1 MSNPPSA
8 DSPALS
14 SAEFARYRTGDL
26 LIEIGRQRVTRG
38 EDPIALPKLSFDLLL
53 ALMRGAP
60 NLLSSDALMKEV
72 WPRVIVSPETL
83 NQRVKLLRDALGDDP
98 RRPRYIEGLRG
109 RGYRWVPAVE
119 TQSTSLTASHAGVA
133 ASSAGPVPGGA
144 SDALQ
149 VPQVRSAQRTS
160 RPARA
165 SRKLWLAALVIA
177 AIAAAAILV
186 SLLREPSTGPP
197 TSVRVAA
204 VQPRAVAVLPFEDLS
219 QRQSDSYIARGVAG
233 AVLHKLAGV
242 PELIVVSRSS
252 SFALGSPTP
261 DPADAGRRL
270 GVRYIVTGSV
280 QRAGNVLR
288 VTAQLVDA
296 RGDRE
301 IWSLKLDRPVN
312 AVFALQDQIAEQ
324 VARELDV
331 TLHGRS
337 SEYAQYGTEA
347 YLAYLRGRA
356 LIDSR
361 TIPDVEASIRQFTRA
376 TELAPSFAA
385 AIADLARAKLLL
397 LQLRGT
403 APAQARAEWQEIDHA
418 VERAITIN
426 PQAGEAYFVRGQY
439 RDYVLHDMAAA
450 EADYRA
456 GLELAPNYG
465 PGWRLYATYLYDA
478 DRIDEA
484 LAAVDRA
491 RLVDPLGP
499 ENHYLKGEI
508 VRNALGGSEE
518 SVALYLQAIAV
529 APDFYPAYARL
540 GQVRAAEGRLAQ
552 AIQYTERS
560 VAIEP
565 RVDWPRDRLIWFYV
579 DMGDLPAARDV
590 LRGYAPGSAEEGASE
605 ALICYRAGRLKRAE
619 RRIRAAMSDTA
630 EQTNGLA
637 VILTTDAVIKNAVR
651 SRDAAAARRF
661 ILAIPGLE
669 REGGSLA
676 VAEGNY
682 PEVIQLATLE
692 HLAGNRRRGDRL
704 AARILDFLDRGGTF
718 GLAGANEWA
727 RASAS
732 ALLGRNDMAL
742 RSLRQLL
749 AASRIG
755 WWDRIEGNPAF
766 DALRTTPAFRSI
778 ERDDRIWLEGE
789 RRALGQMRLKG
800 DVPLRS
806 GAGPSPAGC

>member
-8 DSPALS
+8 DSPAPA

-26 LIEIGRQRVTRG
+26 LIEVGRQRVTRG
-38 EDPIALPKLSFDLLL
+38 EDPIALPKLSYELLL

-72 WPRVIVSPETL
+72 WPKVIVSPETL

-98 RRPRYIEGLRG
+98 RKPRYIEGLRG

-119 TQSTSLTASHAGVA
+119 IQSASLSPASAGVA
-133 ASSAGPVPGGA
+133 TSRAGPVAAGPE
-144 SDALQ
+144 ALK
-149 VPQVRSAQRTS
+149 VPQVPSARRTPP
-160 RPARA
+160 PARA

-186 SLLREPSTGPP
+186 SLLREPSAGPP

-219 QRQSDSYIARGVAG
+219 PRQSDSYIARGVAG

-252 SFALGSPTP
+252 SFSLGSPTP

-361 TIPDVEASIRQFTRA
+361 TIPDVEASIREFTRA

-397 LQLRGT
+397 LQLRGVG
-403 APAQARAEWQEIDHA
+403 PAQARGEWQEIDRA
-418 VERAITIN
+418 VERAITID

-439 RDYVLHDMAAA
+439 RDNVLHDTAAA

-508 VRNALGGSEE
+508 VRTALGGSEE
-518 SVALYLQAIAV
+518 SVGLYLQAIAV

-552 AIQYTERS
+552 AIQYAERS

-565 RVDWPRDRLIWFYV
+565 HVDW
-579 DMGDLPAARDV
+579 
-590 LRGYAPGSAEEGASE
+590 
-605 ALICYRAGRLKRAE
+605 
-619 RRIRAAMSDTA
+619 
-630 EQTNGLA
+630 
-637 VILTTDAVIKNAVR
+637 
-651 SRDAAAARRF
+651 
-661 ILAIPGLE
+661 
-669 REGGSLA
+669 
-676 VAEGNY
+676 
-682 PEVIQLATLE
+682 
-692 HLAGNRRRGDRL
+692 
-704 AARILDFLDRGGTF
+704 
-718 GLAGANEWA
+718 
-727 RASAS
+727 
-732 ALLGRNDMAL
+732 
-742 RSLRQLL
+742 
-749 AASRIG
+749 
-755 WWDRIEGNPAF
+755 
-766 DALRTTPAFRSI
+766 
-778 ERDDRIWLEGE
+778 
-789 RRALGQMRLKG
+789 
-800 DVPLRS
+800 
-806 GAGPSPAGC
+806 